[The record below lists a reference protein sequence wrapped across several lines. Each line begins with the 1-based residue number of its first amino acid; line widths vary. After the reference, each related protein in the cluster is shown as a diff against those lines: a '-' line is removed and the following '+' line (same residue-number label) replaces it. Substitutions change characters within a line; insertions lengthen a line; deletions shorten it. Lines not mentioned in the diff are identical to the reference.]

1 MKRELTL
8 EDLVNQSEL
17 TLRTLRF
24 YIQEGLLP
32 GPDSRGKNARY
43 TEEHL
48 ERLEWI
54 QRLKEHHRPLREI
67 RLILNNMTPSEI
79 KALLEGQDKM
89 QEYLSDFK
97 GKGED
102 AVSGSRVG
110 QNALDY
116 IRGVEGKGPK
126 IQEIVDPKRYLK
138 DNLSNPASISP
149 AKQENRSSSSFEHFP
164 ESWQRIDIGDGIELN
179 LKMPIRSEDK
189 ARIDEL
195 ITFARQLFRNIKN
208 GENNNGKPVS

>member
-1 MKRELTL
+1 MNDELTL
-8 EDLVNQSEL
+8 EELVNISGL
-17 TLRTLRF
+17 PLRTVRF

-48 ERLEWI
+48 ERLVWI

-67 RLILNNMTPSEI
+67 RILLNNMTPVEI
-79 KALLEGQDKM
+79 KALLEGQEKM

-97 GKGED
+97 GKEED
-102 AVSGSRVG
+102 AFSGSTVEKS
-110 QNALDY
+110 ALDY
-116 IRGVEGKGPK
+116 IRGVEGKGPQ

-138 DNLSNPASISP
+138 DNLSAPVSLSVG
-149 AKQENRSSSSFEHFP
+149 KQENRTSSLFAHFP
-164 ESWQRIDIGDGIELN
+164 ESWQRIIIRDGIELN
-179 LKMPIRSEDK
+179 LRMPISSEDK

-195 ITFARQLFRNIKN
+195 IAFTRQLFGNIKN
-208 GENNNGKPVS
+208 GAI

>member
-1 MKRELTL
+1 MNDEFTL
-8 EDLVNQSEL
+8 EDLVSISGL
-17 TLRTLRF
+17 SLRTVRY

-48 ERLEWI
+48 KRLEWI
-54 QRLKEHHRPLREI
+54 QRLKEHHRPLGEI
-67 RLILNNMTPSEI
+67 RILLNNMTPVEI

-97 GKGED
+97 GKEED
-102 AVSGSRVG
+102 AFSGSTVG
-110 QNALDY
+110 QSALDY

-138 DNLSNPASISP
+138 DNQSDPASISP
-149 AKQENRSSSSFEHFP
+149 GLQENRASSSFAHLP
-164 ESWQRIDIGDGIELN
+164 ESWQRIIIRDGIELN
-179 LKMPIRSEDK
+179 LRIPISSEDE
-189 ARIDEL
+189 ARIKEL
-195 ITFARQLFRNIKN
+195 ITLSRQLFRNT
-208 GENNNGKPVS
+208 